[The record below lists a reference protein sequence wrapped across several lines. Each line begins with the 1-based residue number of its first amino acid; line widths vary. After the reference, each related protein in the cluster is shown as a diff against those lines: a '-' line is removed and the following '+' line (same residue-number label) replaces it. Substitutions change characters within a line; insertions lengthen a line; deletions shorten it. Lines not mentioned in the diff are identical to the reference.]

1 MPIET
6 VRTQEGPLCIVR
18 AHGASTLVEAV
29 EFIRRNIDLCRTERI
44 GMLLIN
50 VAGVTAVPMPTLV
63 DRFLAAEDW
72 AHASDG
78 RVAVALVT
86 DSAYIHPQKFGVKAA
101 THFGLS
107 MEIYPHEADALAWLA
122 ERSTE

>member
-1 MPIET
+1 MPIES
-6 VRTQEGPLCIVR
+6 VRTLEGTLCIVR

-29 EFIRRNIDLCRTERI
+29 DFIRRNIDLCRTERI
-44 GMLLIN
+44 GELLIN

-101 THFGLS
+101 SHFGLLS
-107 MEIYPHEADALAWLA
+107 EAYSHEAEALAWLA
-122 ERSTE
+122 DVE

>member
-29 EFIRRNIDLCRTERI
+29 DFIRRNIDLCRTERI

-101 THFGLS
+101 SHFGLVA
-107 MEIYPHEADALAWLA
+107 EAYAHEAEAVAWLA
-122 ERSTE
+122 DVE

>member
-72 AHASDG
+72 AHASEG
-78 RVAVALVT
+78 RVAVALVI
-86 DSAYIHPQKFGVKAA
+86 DGAYIHPQKFGVKAA
-101 THFGLS
+101 SHFGLVS
-107 MEIYPHEADALAWLA
+107 EACANEAEALAWLA
-122 ERSTE
+122 DVE